1 VVQDSLCLG
10 FKSVVVE
17 DSRCLRL
24 KTVVTDSAEFPS
36 WHMACHHARVLEGVV
51 KRQFYLQ
58 DSSVWRAT
66 RARVLEGVAKGQL
79 ALQNISFKSRVE
91 TMGSPRTLTLS
102 TPHTKQHADVGFWVG
117 STHGA

>member
-24 KTVVTDSAEFPS
+24 KTVVKDSAEFPS

-51 KRQFYLQ
+51 KRQFSLQ

-66 RARVLEGVAKGQL
+66 RARVLEGVAKSQL
-79 ALQNISFKSRVE
+79 ALQSISFKSQAHHTQHNRLVRVGLSSHDSLLMPKG
-91 TMGSPRTLTLS
+91 TGVPRS
-102 TPHTKQHADVGFWVG
+102 
-117 STHGA
+117 

>member
-1 VVQDSLCLG
+1 MVQDSLCLG

-24 KTVVTDSAEFPS
+24 KTVVKDSAEFPS

-51 KRQFYLQ
+51 KRQFSLQ

-79 ALQNISFKSRVE
+79 ALQSISFKSQVRLHRCWENENDGVAQK
-91 TMGSPRTLTLS
+91 PDPKH
-102 TPHTKQHADVGFWVG
+102 TPH
-117 STHGA
+117 